1 MEILARSIEGVILIN
16 RNLFILRRPI
26 VVKRICTLLCFSV
39 FALILSA
46 CSPNADSQGHL
57 SSNPANSIAISSV
70 THINSSVGTNSTPE
84 KIIIYNKGRTV
95 VFNKNDTEFE
105 SIKGFIYKV
114 LSDKSKNDQVKLAIV
129 KGDVSELTKQLAIEF
144 VYTVPVEFRYPD
156 GSTQMIKKFLIGLVG
171 SSNKTNT
178 FITAPANN
186 GLYSGKLFVVQTDS
200 LYEGFLLNAIN
211 KVNYN
216 NVNTISST
224 YPGGKS
230 GVDQKLVL
238 PNGKVVTE
246 FDAEPTK
253 WGDLKLQL
261 MTMTVSESRP
271 VDDAMGVASEVVSQ
285 KQVNLPLGSGT
296 LVLVKE
302 VPSAAEQIQSNGLAK
317 STFEYWLMVFRP
329 YTQGSGMVLDYTIR
343 AMFNGNQ
350 GQAEGELLD
359 IAKGWKVP

>member
-1 MEILARSIEGVILIN
+1 MIYCD
-16 RNLFILRRPI
+16 LFILRRQI

-39 FALILSA
+39 FVLISA
-46 CSPNADSQGHL
+46 CSPNADSRGHL
-57 SSNPANSIAISSV
+57 LSNLPNSKASSSV
-70 THINSSVGTNSTPE
+70 IHINPSVGTNSIPE
-84 KIIIYNKGRTV
+84 RIIIYNKGHMV
-95 VFNKNDTEFE
+95 VFNKDDTEFK
-105 SIKGFIYKV
+105 SLKGFIYQV
-114 LSDKSKNDQVKLAIV
+114 LSDKSINDQVKLAIV

-156 GSTQMIKKFLIGLVG
+156 GSTQMITKFLIGPVG

-200 LYEGFLLNAIN
+200 SYEGFLLNAIN
-211 KVNYN
+211 KMNYN
-216 NVNTISST
+216 NINTNSST
-224 YPGGKS
+224 YHGRKS
-230 GVDQKLVL
+230 GIDQKLVL
-238 PNGKVVTE
+238 PDGKVVTE

-261 MTMTVSESRP
+261 LTMTVLEARP
-271 VDDAMGVASEVVSQ
+271 VEDAMGVASEVMSQ

-302 VPSAAEQIQSNGLAK
+302 EPSVAEQIQSNGFAK

-343 AMFNGNQ
+343 AMFNGNR

-359 IAKGWKVP
+359 IAKSWKVP